1 LNHFLIWLDA
11 NLIEFS
17 AKKYPSFPTYLQK
30 IRMNDDSKPLA
41 HATQKKI
48 LQITKQFLQWA
59 KMSYPHRFKKL
70 PLIWINSLQIAAFPP
85 EPRAHEFVT
94 LDEAIKLSTSSSLGD
109 LVVYKR
115 DQAAAAMLF
124 LSGMRASSFAS
135 LPIKA
140 VDIGLRQIKQ
150 WPSLGV
156 RTKFKKHATTYLL
169 DIPVLLD
176 VVERWD
182 TFVRKQLPD
191 SAMWYPIIIS
201 EWALEELSS
210 AKPGKNRHIQLA
222 KRIRKL
228 SQLLGL
234 EYKSPHKFRHG
245 HAVYAL
251 LKAKDM
257 ADYKAISQNLMHS
270 DIKVTDSI
278 YAWLNNHQIK
288 DRISGLSS
296 DTNLLTSTNHPIQ
309 AYLSQLSKDEL
320 KQAISTSLDLI
331 VAG

>member
-1 LNHFLIWLDA
+1 
-11 NLIEFS
+11 
-17 AKKYPSFPTYLQK
+17 
-30 IRMNDDSKPLA
+30 
-41 HATQKKI
+41 
-48 LQITKQFLQWA
+48 
-59 KMSYPHRFKKL
+59 
-70 PLIWINSLQIAAFPP
+70 
-85 EPRAHEFVT
+85 
-94 LDEAIKLSTSSSLGD
+94 
-109 LVVYKR
+109 
-115 DQAAAAMLF
+115 
-124 LSGMRASSFAS
+124 
-135 LPIKA
+135 
-140 VDIGLRQIKQ
+140 
-150 WPSLGV
+150 
-156 RTKFKKHATTYLL
+156 
-169 DIPVLLD
+169 
-176 VVERWD
+176 
-182 TFVRKQLPD
+182 
-191 SAMWYPIIIS
+191 MWYPIIIS